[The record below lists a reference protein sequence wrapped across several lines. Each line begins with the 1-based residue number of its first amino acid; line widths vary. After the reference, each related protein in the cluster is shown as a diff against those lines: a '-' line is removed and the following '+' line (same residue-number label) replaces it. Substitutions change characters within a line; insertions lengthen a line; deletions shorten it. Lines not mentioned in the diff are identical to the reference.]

1 MYRFN
6 ALSRWLMATLTLL
19 VVTASAQAQDE
30 VEGTAAAAST
40 MDSVDEAFGTYLV
53 APLFSV
59 LFFDLWV
66 FDNTMSAD
74 DVSEPLFG
82 NSSLD
87 VEFQRYAAGQMVRGQ
102 AMPDGA
108 DPYRFLLER
117 AVNETAVIDPYSP
130 TADPLF
136 KRASDP
142 SETGIV
148 QVADVHI
155 VSLAGQLPVI
165 IEPVERTV
173 GGVIYDVTVTDGQVV
188 GAATGGQVDLAAMGI
203 ALGAAQLVSTD
214 GSEVLL
220 SIDAPEAPGVILQV
234 ASNGEVRSGG
244 GPLSS
249 DLLPIVAGMQVPVSA
264 IRQIENADGELE
276 EVVVQVSAD
285 VVSMDSLGRAA
296 IAVPAAH
303 STLASIGNPRQLTV
317 PFVVFWL
324 ILGAVYFTFRMMFV
338 NVRMFGHAIAVT
350 AGRYDHD
357 EDPGEISHF
366 QALSSALSATVGL
379 GNISGVAIAVATG
392 GPGAVFWMV
401 LAGTLGMSSKFVE
414 CTLGQ
419 MYRRTN
425 AKGEVSGGPM
435 HYLSRGIVEL
445 AERRLGSSGKLVG
458 SAVGYP
464 LAAMFAVMCIGAS
477 FGGGN
482 MFQANQSFAAVAGVA
497 GNLAPSL
504 TSPNAVFY
512 MSLVYGIVLA
522 ILVGTVIMG
531 GIKRIGVAAG
541 VIVPVM
547 CGVYLLAGIGV
558 LAVNA
563 AEVPAAIGLIVGEAF
578 TPLAGL
584 GGLMGVLVV
593 GFQRAAFS
601 NEAGV
606 GSASIAHSAAST
618 PEPVRE
624 GIVALLEPFIDTIL
638 VCTMTGLVVVV
649 TGVYTQDT
657 GDGVLMTSAA
667 FETVFW
673 WFPYVLTI
681 AVVLFAF
688 STMISWSYY
697 GERAAV
703 WLFGDWARVPYK
715 LMFVFFVVF
724 GAVIKLGN
732 VLDFSD
738 LMVLGMA
745 VPNIAGALL
754 LSGHVKKALDSYRDK
769 LNSGGFAASAGADG

>member
-1 MYRFN
+1 MYRLN

-30 VEGTAAAAST
+30 VEETAAAAST
-40 MDSVDEAFGTYLV
+40 MDAVDEAFGTYLV

-59 LFFDLWV
+59 LFYDLWV
-66 FDNTMSAD
+66 FDNTMDPAEAQ
-74 DVSEPLFG
+74 EPLLG
-82 NSSLD
+82 NPALD
-87 VEFQRYAAGQMVRGQ
+87 VELQRYVAGQPVRGESL
-102 AMPDGA
+102 PEGA
-108 DPYRFLLER
+108 DAYQFLLQR
-117 AVNETAVIDPYSP
+117 SVNEMEVIAPYS
-130 TADPLF
+130 AANAPLF
-136 KRASDP
+136 TRALGV
-142 SETGIV
+142 SETGVV
-148 QVADVHI
+148 QMGDVHI
-155 VSLAGQLPVI
+155 ASLAGKFPVLD
-165 IEPVERTV
+165 EPVERDV
-173 GGVIYDVTVTDGQVV
+173 GGVTYSLTIEDGQVM
-188 GAATGGQVDLAAMGI
+188 GSAIGGRVDLAAMGI
-203 ALGAAQLVSTD
+203 ALGQAELLAAD

-220 SIDAPEAPGVILQV
+220 SVDAPGTEGIKLQV
-234 ASNGEVRSGG
+234 TPAGEVRSGSG
-244 GPLSS
+244 TLPS
-249 DLLPIVAGMQVPVSA
+249 DLLPIVAGMQVPVDA
-264 IRQIENADGELE
+264 IRQVENAEGEME
-276 EVVVQVSAD
+276 DVTIQVAAT
-285 VVSMDSLGRAA
+285 VVSIDSLSRAVLS
-296 IAVPAAH
+296 VPAVD
-303 STLASIGNPRQLTV
+303 STLADVGNPRQLKV

-324 ILGAVYFTFRMMFV
+324 ILGAVFFTFRMMFV

-464 LAAMFAVMCIGAS
+464 LAALFAVMCIGAS

-497 GNLAPSL
+497 ANLVPDL
-504 TSPNAVFY
+504 GTENAVFY
-512 MSLVYGIVLA
+512 MSVVYGVVLA
-522 ILVGTVIMG
+522 GLVGMVIMG

-563 AEVPAAIGLIVGEAF
+563 SEVPAAIGLIIGEAF

-703 WLFGDWARVPYK
+703 WLFGDWARLPYK
-715 LMFVFFVVF
+715 LVFVCFVVF